1 MKKTR
6 YRYGVVWIAALLMC
20 CTSAHASV
28 LLSGTRVVF
37 RGADEEAT
45 VRLSNEGSTPVLV
58 QTWIDTGDVT
68 KSPDLIDVP
77 FVITPSIFRLEAG
90 QGQTLRIFNGG
101 ERLPDDRESL
111 FWLNVLEV
119 PPKPAADDE
128 RNRIQLAI
136 RTRIKLMYRPEKLS
150 GSAEEAPGKMTWTI
164 SNDGTQD
171 AVLTATNPTPYV
183 VNLAGIVLNVS
194 GKTFDAG
201 MGYVLPRETAR
212 FTVNGMKDGRHGAG
226 TVDYVAVDDWGGNR
240 AGSAAIVP
248 AR

>member
-1 MKKTR
+1 MKKIR
-6 YRYGVVWIAALLMC
+6 YPYGMAWLAALLMC
-20 CTSAHASV
+20 CASAHASV

-37 RGADEEAT
+37 RGADQEAT
-45 VRLSNEGSTPVLV
+45 VRLSNDGSTPVLV

-77 FVITPSIFRLEAG
+77 FVTTPSIFRLEAG
-90 QGQTLRIFNGG
+90 KGQTLRIFQSGDA
-101 ERLPDDRESL
+101 LPADRESL

-136 RTRIKLMYRPEKLS
+136 RTRVKLMYRPENLS
-150 GSAEEAPGKMTWTI
+150 GSAEEAPAKMTWTM
-164 SNDGTQD
+164 SDDGS
-171 AVLTATNPTPYV
+171 VLTATNPTPYV
-183 VNLAGIVLNVS
+183 VNLAGIVLNVN

-201 MGYVLPRETAR
+201 MGYVLPRQTAR